1 MDKNSNL
8 YVFLF
13 AATMTLIIAVAL
25 SSVSEGLRPIKE
37 KNELVYKKKEILG
50 CVISADEIKA
60 MNDSTVEATFRNK
73 IVQLVINSEGREV
86 QLETEALLIDMK
98 KEKSKP
104 VEQRNLPLFVY
115 KGDDSKKQY
124 IIPVRGNG
132 LWDAIWGFVAVK
144 DDINTISGISFGHA
158 GETPG
163 LGAEIK
169 DNARWRNS
177 FIGKK
182 LYNSN
187 GEYVSV
193 SVKKGTITDPEHQV
207 DGISGATI
215 TADGVSSMMY
225 NDIKNYL
232 PYLKSLKE
240 I

>member
-13 AATMTLIIAVAL
+13 ATVMTLVVAVAL
-25 SSVSEGLRPIKE
+25 SSLSEGLKPLKD

-50 CVISADEIKA
+50 CVLSLEEIEA
-60 MNDSTVEATFRNK
+60 MDDLKVEETFEKRIIQV
-73 IVQLVINSEGREV
+73 IVNSEGKV
-86 QLETEALLIDMK
+86 LESETSALDIDLK
-98 KEKSKP
+98 KEKAKNL
-104 VEQRNLPLFVY
+104 EERMLPLFIY
-115 KGDDSKKQY
+115 KGDDSKQY
-124 IIPVRGNG
+124 ILPVRGNG

-144 DDINTISGISFGHA
+144 EDINTIAGVSFGHA

-169 DNARWRNS
+169 DNANWKAK

-182 LYNSN
+182 LYSN
-187 GEYVSV
+187 QGEYVSV
-193 SVKKGTITDPEHQV
+193 TVKKGTITDPEHQV
-207 DGISGATI
+207 DAISGSTI
-215 TADGVSSMMY
+215 TGDGVSEMMY

-232 PYLKSLKE
+232 PYLKSIKE

>member
-13 AATMTLIIAVAL
+13 ATVVTLVVAVAL
-25 SSVSEGLRPIKE
+25 SSMSEGLKTLKD

-50 CVISADEIKA
+50 CVLPADQIKA
-60 MNDSTVEATFRNK
+60 MTDLQVEETFNLK
-73 IVQLVINSEGREV
+73 IVQVIVNSEGKV
-86 QLETEALLIDMK
+86 LESETSALNIDLK
-98 KEKSKP
+98 KEKSKNL
-104 VEQRNLPLFVY
+104 EERMLPLFIY
-115 KGDDSKKQY
+115 QGDDSKQY
-124 IIPVRGNG
+124 ILPVRGNG

-144 DDINTISGISFGHA
+144 EDINTIAGVSFGHA

-169 DNARWRNS
+169 DNANWKAK

-182 LYNSN
+182 LYTNQ
-187 GEYVSV
+187 GDFVSV
-193 SVKKGTITDPEHQV
+193 TVKKGTITDPEHQV
-207 DGISGATI
+207 DAISGSTI
-215 TADGVSSMMY
+215 TGDGVSEMMY

-232 PYLKSLKE
+232 PYLKSIKE

>member
-13 AATMTLIIAVAL
+13 ATVVTLVVAVAL
-25 SSVSEGLRPIKE
+25 SSMSEGLKPLKD

-50 CVISADEIKA
+50 CVLPADQIKA
-60 MNDSTVEATFRNK
+60 MTDLQVEETFNLK
-73 IVQLVINSEGREV
+73 IVQVIVNSEGKV
-86 QLETEALLIDMK
+86 LESETSALNIDLK
-98 KEKSKP
+98 KEKSKNL
-104 VEQRNLPLFVY
+104 EERMLPLFIY
-115 KGDDSKKQY
+115 QGDDSKQY
-124 IIPVRGNG
+124 ILPVRGNG

-144 DDINTISGISFGHA
+144 EDINTIAGVSFGHA

-169 DNARWRNS
+169 DNANWKAK

-182 LYNSN
+182 LYTNQ
-187 GEYVSV
+187 GDFVSV
-193 SVKKGTITDPEHQV
+193 TVKKGTITDPEHQV
-207 DGISGATI
+207 DAISGSTI
-215 TADGVSSMMY
+215 TGDGVSEMMY

-232 PYLKSLKE
+232 PYLKSIKE